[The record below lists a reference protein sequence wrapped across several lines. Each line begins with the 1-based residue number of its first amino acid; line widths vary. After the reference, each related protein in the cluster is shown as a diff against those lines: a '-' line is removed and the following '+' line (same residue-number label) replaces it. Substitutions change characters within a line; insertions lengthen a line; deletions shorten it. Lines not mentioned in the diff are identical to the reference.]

1 MADYYQTLAE
11 DTSRAAEWRRWAI
24 IGTCTWV
31 CLLYAMTVSVAN
43 VALPQMQGAFSATQ
57 DQVSW
62 VVTMN
67 IVATAVVTPMAGWLV
82 TRFGERR
89 LILFSVLGF
98 ALSSLA
104 CGLAQSLDELVFYRV
119 LQGGFGAPLVP
130 ITQTIVQSSFPRH
143 RHGPAIA
150 VWGMGVVLGP
160 VIGPTVGGYLSELY
174 NWRWVFFMMVP
185 FAVIAFGS
193 AWLVFR
199 NREHA
204 DRAGLD
210 WVGLIALS
218 VAIACFQ
225 LGLDRGERA
234 DWFESSEIIIYAVV
248 ATLALYVFLGHVLTT
263 ERPFLRPVLFR
274 DRNFTVGMVLT
285 LLFGMLNF
293 TPMTLIPPLLNV
305 VGGYP
310 DTIIG
315 YVLGM
320 RGLGTALAFM
330 SMIYLS
336 RYDPR
341 LLLLVG
347 FSCQAIAG
355 WQMAHMGVDVVLW
368 DISGPLFLQG
378 FGVGMLWVP
387 LTLVTFAT
395 LKPEYLAEGS
405 SIFHFFRNMG
415 SSIHISLSIAVVMRM
430 KQSSYSEMTSR
441 VTPFNES
448 FSLPWSAGAWDIET
462 TKGIAAISKEMGRQ
476 AIMIGYIDSFYFFVG
491 TAVLAIPLI
500 LLVRWA
506 KQVH

>member
-11 DTSRAAEWRRWAI
+11 DTSRAGEWRRWAI

-185 FAVIAFGS
+185 FAVIAFGC

-248 ATLALYVFLGHVLTT
+248 AALA
-263 ERPFLRPVLFR
+263 PVSY
-274 DRNFTVGMVLT
+274 THLT
-285 LLFGMLNF
+285 LPTNRE
-293 TPMTLIPPLLNV
+293 V
-305 VGGYP
+305 
-310 DTIIG
+310 
-315 YVLGM
+315 
-320 RGLGTALAFM
+320 
-330 SMIYLS
+330 
-336 RYDPR
+336 
-341 LLLLVG
+341 
-347 FSCQAIAG
+347 
-355 WQMAHMGVDVVLW
+355 
-368 DISGPLFLQG
+368 
-378 FGVGMLWVP
+378 
-387 LTLVTFAT
+387 
-395 LKPEYLAEGS
+395 
-405 SIFHFFRNMG
+405 
-415 SSIHISLSIAVVMRM
+415 
-430 KQSSYSEMTSR
+430 
-441 VTPFNES
+441 
-448 FSLPWSAGAWDIET
+448 
-462 TKGIAAISKEMGRQ
+462 
-476 AIMIGYIDSFYFFVG
+476 
-491 TAVLAIPLI
+491 
-500 LLVRWA
+500 
-506 KQVH
+506 